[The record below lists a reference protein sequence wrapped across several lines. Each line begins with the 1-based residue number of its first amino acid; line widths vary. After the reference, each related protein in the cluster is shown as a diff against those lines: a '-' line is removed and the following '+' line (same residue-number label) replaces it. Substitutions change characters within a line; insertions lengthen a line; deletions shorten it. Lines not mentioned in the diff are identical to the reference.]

1 MRVRHPLAR
10 TAPARPAVLARA
22 AVVGVAVSTLF
33 ATAAAPAYAQSA
45 EQDVVG
51 AGAATAVV
59 LTLNLPGGAATKITL
74 TLNPVSGTVTK
85 SRQST
90 TANADATVLRGT
102 LGEMPMDVGGSSAM
116 LPEPK
121 QSEMN
126 PAGALTEGLAGT
138 PLENL
143 LTVEAGPSQAEVTE
157 APTSTSSAAVANLG
171 AGLPDELAGALAPL
185 TEPLAGAV
193 NDVLTALADG
203 AGVPVAQVCDGLGQ
217 VVGGLDPVTGP
228 LQGVLDGLP
237 IPIPV
242 EELLN
247 QTTVDAVCG
256 LAETLRQL
264 NAALQDALASLTGD
278 SGLFGISGISA
289 EQAITRDGQTVGS
302 QATATVA
309 GITLLGQA
317 PFASVDALTTTS
329 SASTKGTPNSATATV
344 NTTVAELTGG
354 SVDPFLQLRATLDGI
369 QDSFVGA
376 GALPA
381 ALGTVFTDLFA
392 TLDAALG
399 PIGVSVFDLDD
410 VPAAQ
415 ALEACPGSLDG
426 TLAGTFTAADG
437 RCAAAATRGAGLSV
451 TLPEAL
457 ATPLMIAGPLVEL
470 QIVPT
475 SAAVRAQPASA
486 LAPDAIEAPPARP
499 AALPRTGLDSALP
512 ALAGIGLLGAAAVLR
527 RRRSSITAVR

>member
-1 MRVRHPLAR
+1 MRARRPLVRSADTSTR
-10 TAPARPAVLARA
+10 RGFARA

-33 ATAAAPAYAQSA
+33 ATVAAPAHAQSA
-45 EQDVVG
+45 GQDVVG

-59 LTLNLPGGAATKITL
+59 LTLNLPGGEATKITL
-74 TLNPVSGTVTK
+74 TLDPVSGTVTK
-85 SRQST
+85 SMTST

-102 LGEMPMDVGGSSAM
+102 LGGMPMDTGTSSAM

-121 QSEMN
+121 SSEMN
-126 PAGALTEGLAGT
+126 PAGAIAGGLAGT

-143 LTVEAGPSQAEVTE
+143 LTVEAGPSAAEVTE
-157 APTSTSSAAVANLG
+157 TPSSTSTASIANLG
-171 AGLPDELAGALAPL
+171 AGLPDALAGALAPL

-203 AGVPVAQVCDGLGQ
+203 AGVPVAQVCDGVTQ
-217 VVGGLDPVTGP
+217 VVGGLSPVTDP

-242 EELLN
+242 DQLLN

-256 LAETLRQL
+256 LADTLRKL
-264 NAALQDALASLTGD
+264 NTALQDALASLTGD
-278 SGLFGISGISA
+278 SGLFGISGVSA
-289 EQAITRDGQTVGS
+289 QQAITRDGQTVSS

-329 SASTKGTPNSATATV
+329 AASTQGTPNSATATV
-344 NTTVAELTGG
+344 DTTVAGLTGG
-354 SVDPFLQLRATLDGI
+354 SVDPFLQLRATLQGI
-369 QDSFVGA
+369 QDSFVGS

-381 ALGTVFTDLFA
+381 ALSTAFDDLF
-392 TLDAALG
+392 TQLAAVLG
-399 PIGVSVFDLDD
+399 PIGFTVFDLDN
-410 VPAAQ
+410 VPATVD
-415 ALEACPGSLDG
+415 LTSCPTALDG

-437 RCAAAATRGAGLSV
+437 RCAAAATRGAGLSL

-475 SAAVRAQPASA
+475 SAAVRAQPTSA
-486 LAPDAIEAPPARP
+486 TAPAAIAAPVVQP
-499 AALPRTGLDSALP
+499 AALPRTGLDPALP
-512 ALAGIGLLGAAAVLR
+512 ALAAFGLLGAAVLLR
-527 RRRSSITAVR
+527 RRRALAPVG